1 MLVVAD
7 ELRLVERMSR
17 LGTETAFEVLVRAK
31 ALEQKGRDVIHL
43 EIKEPDFDTPPN
55 IVEAAVNALH
65 AGYTHYNPAAG
76 LPQLRQAI
84 AAEIASTRGV
94 DVSAVEVVVM
104 PGGKPIISF
113 TMLALVDRGDQ
124 VIFPDPGFPIYQSMI
139 EFVGGKAVPLPLR
152 EEREFRLDVDEL
164 RGLITPRTRLI
175 IVNSPQNPTGGVLTS
190 RDVRELAAAIAGR
203 DDIMVLSDEIYNRR
217 IFEGRHHSIIS
228 LPGFKDRTILL
239 DGFSKTYA
247 ITGLC

>member
-1 MLVVAD
+1 MPVVTD
-7 ELRLVERMSR
+7 ELRLAERMSR

-43 EIKEPDFDTPPN
+43 EIGEPDFDTPPN

-65 AGYTHYNPAAG
+65 EGYTHYNPAAG
-76 LPQLRQAI
+76 LPELRQAI

-94 DVSAVEVVVM
+94 DVSTDEVVVM
-104 PGGKPIISF
+104 PGGKPIIFF
-113 TMLALVDRGDQ
+113 TMLALVDRGDE

-190 RDVRELAAAIAGR
+190 QDVRELAGAIAGR
-203 DDIMVLSDEIYNRR
+203 D
-217 IFEGRHHSIIS
+217 
-228 LPGFKDRTILL
+228 
-239 DGFSKTYA
+239 
-247 ITGLC
+247 